1 MLQAGLEPINPAKAK
16 ETKLSNSK
24 GNAGN
29 KDVDVSCKDSNNN
42 NNNNKD
48 VYANALNN

>member
-1 MLQAGLEPINPAKAK
+1 MLQASLNPLNPTKAK

-24 GNAGN
+24 SNVSD

-42 NNNNKD
+42 NNDNKD
-48 VYANALNN
+48 VYTNALNN

>member
-1 MLQAGLEPINPAKAK
+1 LQASLNPLNLAKAK

-24 GNAGN
+24 GNVSD
-29 KDVDVSCKDSNNN
+29 KDVNVSCRDSNNN

-48 VYANALNN
+48 NYANALNN